1 MKTTPHALFSYIA
14 EAAPVA
20 PATPVSPATPPE
32 PQYMVLIGYALLFAA
47 MYFFLI
53 APARKAQKEREKL
66 QSQLEVGQE
75 IMTST
80 GIYGRITH
88 ITDSRV
94 TIELDNGKMTIHK
107 SSVASLASDES
118 KVLPA

>member
-1 MKTTPHALFSYIA
+1 MKNTPHALFSYIA
-14 EAAPVA
+14 EAAPA
-20 PATPVSPATPPE
+20 DAQPNPFLP
-32 PQYMVLIGYALLFAA
+32 LIGYALLFAA
-47 MYFFLI
+47 MYFFLF

-94 TIELDNGKMTIHK
+94 TIELDSGKMTIHK
-107 SSVASLASDES
+107 SSVAGLASDDS
-118 KVLPA
+118 KVIPA